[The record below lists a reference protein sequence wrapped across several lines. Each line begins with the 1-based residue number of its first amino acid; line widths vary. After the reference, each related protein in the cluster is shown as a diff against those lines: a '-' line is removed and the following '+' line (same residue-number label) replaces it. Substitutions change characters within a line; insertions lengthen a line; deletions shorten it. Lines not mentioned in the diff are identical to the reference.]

1 MKSHFVCSPVLD
13 GVSAPMPEDVR
24 ADLRAAAEGP
34 GALPLDGIL
43 GNFDDEREGV
53 ASAAGL

>member
-1 MKSHFVCSPVLD
+1 
-13 GVSAPMPEDVR
+13 MPEDVR
-24 ADLRAAAEGP
+24 GDLRAAAEGP